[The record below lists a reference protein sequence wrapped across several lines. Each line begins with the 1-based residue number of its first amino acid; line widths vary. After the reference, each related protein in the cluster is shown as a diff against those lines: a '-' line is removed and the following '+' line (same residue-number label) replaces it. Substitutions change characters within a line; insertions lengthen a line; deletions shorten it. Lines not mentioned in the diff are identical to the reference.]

1 MTDENKKMLLE
12 AGIDFDGIATRIPLK
27 EDFLLKMLRKY
38 PNEKSLKKQWA
49 PRTTRMLSGMPTI

>member
-27 EDFLLKMLRKY
+27 EDFL
-38 PNEKSLKKQWA
+38 
-49 PRTTRMLSGMPTI
+49 